1 MANKGRNKM
10 GGRGD
15 KPAQAGKEGLKFP
28 PGSTHWEK
36 NYAETEVANTRYASE
51 FGAPEELKGQV
62 DKLAGYVRKNKMN
75 Y

>member
-1 MANKGRNKM
+1 MANKGRNNI

-36 NYAETEVANTRYASE
+36 DYQAPEVADTRYASE
-51 FGAPEELKGQV
+51 FGAPEELKEQV
-62 DKLAGYVRKNKMN
+62 DKLAGYVRKNKMK